1 MTEVTG
7 LASIP
12 LSLSLSLSLSHSPSR
27 QGGGEDF
34 LKGGGKRERAREKER
49 GETLSKDRERE
60 RERERDAADAARTQ
74 YGGHLFLAIQYCN
87 VGSGGQ
93 HCLAIWDFD
102 LEAFSRAPTDGGLAI
117 LAGQLDTFAK

>member
-12 LSLSLSLSLSHSPSR
+12 LSLSLSLPISLSLSTR
-27 QGGGEDF
+27 GGRR
-34 LKGGGKRERAREKER
+34 LSQRGGKRERERE

-60 RERERDAADAARTQ
+60 RGREKDAADAARTQ